1 MPMIDVSGIDPQ
13 HHDAV
18 ASLAAQMREHG
29 LRRDEPVRSTFGLL
43 GDRWSTLIILVLG
56 MGTWRHAELRRV
68 LGRLGSEERISQRVM
83 TLKLRSLE
91 RDGFVFRHAT
101 QDVPPRVSY
110 RLTPLGSA
118 LLTEVHRLIDWV
130 NERADTVRM
139 ARDAYD
145 AMGD

>member
-1 MPMIDVSGIDPQ
+1 MPIIDVSGIDRL

-18 ASLAAQMREHG
+18 NALAVQMREHG

-83 TLKLRSLE
+83 TLKLRVLE
-91 RDGFVFRHAT
+91 RDGFVCRHVT

-110 RLTPLGSA
+110 SLTPLGNA
-118 LLTEVHRLIDWV
+118 LLSEVHRLIDWV
-130 NERADTVRM
+130 NERADTIRM
-139 ARDAYD
+139 ARAAYD
-145 AMGD
+145 AMED